1 METLIAADAAF
12 IKVDYAGVI
21 QKLDKIES
29 NQLPYTQK
37 YELAY
42 AYIQGLDFSAEQK
55 RVILNNVTLKS
66 DELYLDY
73 WVAIG
78 RGQVDDAIDV
88 AKRLDEADLIL
99 YALLEKREQV
109 RENKQLTGSDRE
121 GQLSEIDAEYQKY
134 WDKRSSLLEKG
145 NGADDTTTES
155 SAITN
160 EEKE

>member
-1 METLIAADAAF
+1 M
-12 IKVDYAGVI
+12 
-21 QKLDKIES
+21 
-29 NQLPYTQK
+29 
-37 YELAY
+37 
-42 AYIQGLDFSAEQK
+42 
-55 RVILNNVTLKS
+55 
-66 DELYLDY
+66 
-73 WVAIG
+73 
-78 RGQVDDAIDV
+78 
-88 AKRLDEADLIL
+88 IL